1 MNQVRSTISVLLIFL
16 ISASC
21 TEEVT
26 MKSGNFVVEGF
37 IVANEAVN
45 NIKIKDISPI
55 ESEEVTSE
63 AIPTATVSISQGTST
78 FPLIFNDEKG
88 LYEYPDEDLFISNQ
102 ESYSIS
108 ITVGDRTATSTTIVP
123 DPPTGLSVPKNTLVV
138 PELSLGFGI
147 RNEIAELF
155 QEERITLEWDAR
167 EGQSYFVVI
176 ENRAA
181 TPDPILPD
189 GIPEEAIDLL
199 SSFRF
204 ISAPSEQTTFDII
217 AVALETYGPHIAKV
231 FTVNQEY
238 VDLFENLE
246 QDSRDLNEPPSNV
259 FNALGIFT
267 AFAVDSVTFE
277 VVKP

>member
-1 MNQVRSTISVLLIFL
+1 MNQVRSTLTILLILL
-16 ISASC
+16 IAVSC
-21 TEEVT
+21 TEDVT
-26 MKSGNFVVEGF
+26 LKSGNFVVEGF
-37 IVANEAVN
+37 IVANESVN

-63 AIPTATVSISQGTST
+63 AIPTASVSILQGSSS
-78 FPLIFNDEKG
+78 FPLIYNEERG
-88 LYEYPDEDLFISNQ
+88 LYEYPDEDLSISNQ
-102 ESYSIS
+102 EAYTIN
-108 ITVGDRTATSTTIVP
+108 IIVGDRTATSTTVVP
-123 DPPTGLSVPKNTLVV
+123 DPPTGLAVPRNTLTV

-147 RNEIAELF
+147 RNEIATLF
-155 QEERITLEWDAR
+155 EEERITLEWDAR
-167 EGQSYFVVI
+167 AGQSYFVVI
-176 ENRAA
+176 ESRAE
-181 TPDPILPD
+181 TIDPILPD

-204 ISAPSEQTTFDII
+204 ISAPSEQTSFEII
-217 AVALETYGPHIAKV
+217 AVALETYGPHVAKV

-267 AFAVDSVTFE
+267 AFAVDSVAFE